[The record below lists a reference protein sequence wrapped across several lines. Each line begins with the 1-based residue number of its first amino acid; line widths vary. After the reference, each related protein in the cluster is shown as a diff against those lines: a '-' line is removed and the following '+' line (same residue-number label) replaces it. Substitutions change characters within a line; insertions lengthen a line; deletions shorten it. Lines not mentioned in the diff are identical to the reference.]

1 MFRLFQLVKCL
12 NGLYGLDAIKDVIA
26 GSMQWTNYHGTMSTT
41 SLSYRLIPIISQVIN
56 DICTPIY
63 HLDTLFKWKWYSNE
77 HVQEPGVYMVFVTA
91 ILQDA
96 CLSIK
101 IASNLAER
109 EVLVNFYF
117 SDIFSF
123 FSLLRF
129 CAWDHETVLSAV
141 LRPHMFVEM
150 ECFRSLFLIKDVFM
164 MLGYCNDSFLPPST
178 TTK

>member
-1 MFRLFQLVKCL
+1 
-12 NGLYGLDAIKDVIA
+12 
-26 GSMQWTNYHGTMSTT
+26 
-41 SLSYRLIPIISQVIN
+41 
-56 DICTPIY
+56 
-63 HLDTLFKWKWYSNE
+63 
-77 HVQEPGVYMVFVTA
+77 MVFVTA

-109 EVLVNFYF
+109 EVLVHFYF
-117 SDIFSF
+117 SEIFYFFSF
-123 FSLLRF
+123 LRF
-129 CAWDHETVLSAV
+129 YAWDHETVLWVV

-164 MLGYCNDSFLPPST
+164 MLGCRNDSCIPPST